1 LREEQ
6 ALDRYRDRNK
16 ARNALNAATDRV
28 AELEG
33 ALAEAQRL
41 TKDWNHPNADAIAD
55 LGHPTKDEPR
65 TTKTGRVLTDAD
77 FEQLADEAEQ
87 GYDVDHVVER
97 PPKDELR
104 REDVE
109 AMADTITAQ
118 QPAQPLI
125 VHPASHPHQGRGS
138 MKWTKEQA
146 DEVYAELRK
155 RADRIAELE
164 GEARDWAEDY
174 RKLHI
179 LASKAQTRV
188 AELEG
193 ALAEIAAERPRG
205 PFIRVDAENM
215 RSIARAALHPTKDEP
230 PEDESAYTEDT
241 GYLGDGDGSDM
252 PSKDEPTDRGGS

>member
-1 LREEQ
+1 MSELTDEDVVRDALHRFERGSGDNDCTDAFAALDRLTARLAQAEQERDEARHNDVMSGWRIHELEGALAASQEYSKFREEQ

-97 PPKDELR
+97 PPKDE
-104 REDVE
+104 
-109 AMADTITAQ
+109 A
-118 QPAQPLI
+118 
-125 VHPASHPHQGRGS
+125 
-138 MKWTKEQA
+138 
-146 DEVYAELRK
+146 
-155 RADRIAELE
+155 
-164 GEARDWAEDY
+164 
-174 RKLHI
+174 
-179 LASKAQTRV
+179 
-188 AELEG
+188 
-193 ALAEIAAERPRG
+193 
-205 PFIRVDAENM
+205 
-215 RSIARAALHPTKDEP
+215 
-230 PEDESAYTEDT
+230 
-241 GYLGDGDGSDM
+241 
-252 PSKDEPTDRGGS
+252 

>member
-1 LREEQ
+1 MTDSDVVRDALRQTPTDDEWQQTKDAYAALDRLTARLAQAEQERDEARENSKFREEQ

-125 VHPASHPHQGRGS
+125 VHPASHP
-138 MKWTKEQA
+138 
-146 DEVYAELRK
+146 
-155 RADRIAELE
+155 
-164 GEARDWAEDY
+164 
-174 RKLHI
+174 
-179 LASKAQTRV
+179 
-188 AELEG
+188 
-193 ALAEIAAERPRG
+193 
-205 PFIRVDAENM
+205 
-215 RSIARAALHPTKDEP
+215 TKDEP